1 MIFNPYFNSQQIEL
15 ILKLGVLKGKQKRL
29 KMKKSLLILSF
40 LLAFYSF
47 SQTKKIFHKSHSGKS
62 NSLFLDGNNN
72 FGPGMAP
79 VRYRT
84 PISPI
89 KLNYAVT
96 LSHEYPLVRL
106 DTVKKTMRF
115 FDLKDSLLGC
125 DRNYKE
131 YLEHGDIVFDVLTNE
146 FYVFQKYFKSEGVK
160 PWINTEQFLPIS
172 DSIDAWEKKG
182 NYIRTRRHYIRD
194 GNNNRILMTYPRLD
208 NTITYSLQIIEPVI
222 FQDAQKILINKNIE
236 KADEEL
242 IKIEKVRVK
251 KQEIKLQKTEEKQE
265 EITVPISVNFPAQKS
280 NYLLRWM
287 TLILLV
293 FSLFIFVGVQRI
305 VKDELDK
312 I

>member
-1 MIFNPYFNSQQIEL
+1 
-15 ILKLGVLKGKQKRL
+15 
-29 KMKKSLLILSF
+29 MKKSLLIII
-40 LLAFYSF
+40 LLYSFYSVA
-47 SQTKKIFHKSHSGKS
+47 QTKKIFHKSHSGKS
-62 NSLFLDGNNN
+62 FTLFMDAKNN

-84 PISPI
+84 PVSSI

-96 LSHEYPLVRL
+96 QNNEYPLVRL

-131 YLEHGDIVFDVLTNE
+131 YIGHGDIVFDVITNE
-146 FYVFQKYFKSEGVK
+146 FYVYQSHFQSKINPTYFK
-160 PWINTEQFLPIS
+160 TEQFLPIT
-172 DSIDAWEKKG
+172 DSIAVWEIRK
-182 NYIRTRRHYIRD
+182 NHIRTRRHFIRD
-194 GNNNRILMTYPRLD
+194 GNNHRILMSYPNLD
-208 NTITYSLQIIEPVI
+208 NRLTYTLIYNAPELL
-222 FQDAQKILINKNIE
+222 QDAQSITVDKNIE
-236 KADEEL
+236 RADRKLMKEEKKRVKRLKKKQAETKSDDEENFVL
-242 IKIEKVRVK
+242 
-251 KQEIKLQKTEEKQE
+251 
-265 EITVPISVNFPAQKS
+265 VPTNFPAQKS